1 MVLNGIPI
9 SDDQCI
15 GDSLDT
21 INSAFQTLSTAS
33 IINAAD
39 TSTIDL
45 TLTNRTLSASVF
57 NNSVT
62 NSKLAFD
69 GGSFAFRNKIINGNF
84 DIWQR
89 GISLASG
96 TWERFL
102 ADRFLNTSVGST
114 YTVSQQPFTLG
125 QNNVPNEPTY
135 FHRTV
140 VTSSAGNGNYA
151 SFVQRIESVK
161 TLANKNVTLS
171 FYAKADSNKQM
182 SVDFA
187 QEFGTEGSPSSQV
200 NGIGVQKINL
210 TTSWQ
215 KFTVTVGI
223 PSISGKTLGTNN
235 NNCLAVNF
243 WFDAGSDLNSRTYS
257 LGQQSGTFDIAQVQL
272 EEGSVAT
279 PFELRPIGTEL
290 ALCQRY
296 YCKSYPLAVVP
307 GTIYHDTG
315 AANFFPSQDI
325 TTSTIVTVINGSAR
339 YPVTMRAIPTV
350 VIYSPNETNV
360 INRVGYSQSESAGVY
375 KQGTSIVASG
385 NSSDGITEVAI
396 LGMTTSNWSN
406 NYAAHQFH
414 YTASAEL

>member
-1 MVLNGIPI
+1 MACPEVTIQTILGTE
-9 SDDQCI
+9 CI
-15 GDSLDT
+15 GDSLPK
-21 INSAFQTLSTAS
+21 INTNFSTLGD
-33 IINAAD
+33 AAC
-39 TSTIDL
+39 DL
-45 TLTNRTLSASVF
+45 ITDVGALSAYTVSKF
-57 NNSVT
+57 PVT
-62 NSKLAFD
+62 NANIAFD

-151 SFVQRIESVK
+151 SFAQRIESVK

-187 QEFGTEGSPSSQV
+187 QEFGTGGSPSSQV

-243 WFDAGSDLNSRTYS
+243 WFDAGSDLNSRTDS

-279 PFELRPIGTEL
+279 PFEQRPIGTEL

-296 YCKSYPLAVVP
+296 YEKSYIQNVKP
-307 GTIYHDTG
+307 GTPGAGSATHSYPINSGISWDVTFRCYYKVKKRTIPVVTG
-315 AANFFPSQDI
+315 YSPYTG
-325 TTSTIVTVINGSAR
+325 TTDKFQWGNDPTVSDVALSNGFVPDENLFHTGGITVISYRNC
-339 YPVTMRAIPTV
+339 YL
-350 VIYSPNETNV
+350 
-360 INRVGYSQSESAGVY
+360 
-375 KQGTSIVASG
+375 
-385 NSSDGITEVAI
+385 D
-396 LGMTTSNWSN
+396 W
-406 NYAAHQFH
+406 
-414 YTASAEL
+414 TADAEL